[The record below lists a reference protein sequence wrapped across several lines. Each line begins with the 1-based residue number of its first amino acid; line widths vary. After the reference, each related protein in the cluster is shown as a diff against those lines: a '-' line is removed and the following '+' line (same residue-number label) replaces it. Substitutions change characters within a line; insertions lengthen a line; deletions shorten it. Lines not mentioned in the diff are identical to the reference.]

1 MGSMASFQS
10 NGRDWTRASCGG
22 ALLSSSQKFGP
33 EAIDVIKPDRLCSQA
48 ATTRVPGRIF
58 TPQERKRLDAFPS
71 EIAEADLIRYFTLS
85 RSDLDLVRRQRGD
98 QNRIGF
104 ALQLCALRYMGFCPD
119 DLEIV
124 PTTALAFVADQLQAS
139 PATLHVY
146 GHGRRLG
153 RSIYSRFNS
162 AWDFAM
168 QRARTSVRWLTG
180 CWHAPWN
187 TTNQACCF
195 SSRVSICTLKKSAPV

>member
-1 MGSMASFQS
+1 
-10 NGRDWTRASCGG
+10 
-22 ALLSSSQKFGP
+22 
-33 EAIDVIKPDRLCSQA
+33 
-48 ATTRVPGRIF
+48 VPGRIF
-58 TPQERKRLDAFPS
+58 TPQERKRLDAFPA

-146 GHGRRLG
+146 GA
-153 RSIYSRFNS
+153 RSQTRTEHLQQIQLRHRFMIN
-162 AWDFAM
+162 F
-168 QRARTSVRWLTG
+168 
-180 CWHAPWN
+180 H
-187 TTNQACCF
+187 
-195 SSRVSICTLKKSAPV
+195 

>member
-1 MGSMASFQS
+1 M
-10 NGRDWTRASCGG
+10 
-22 ALLSSSQKFGP
+22 
-33 EAIDVIKPDRLCSQA
+33 
-48 ATTRVPGRIF
+48 PGRIF

-139 PATLHVY
+139 PATLLLLRMLAVKNY
-146 GHGRRLG
+146 QK
-153 RSIYSRFNS
+153 RSAAFG
-162 AWDFAM
+162 FA
-168 QRARTSVRWLTG
+168 RNNAGALALTV
-180 CWHAPWN
+180 A
-187 TTNQACCF
+187 
-195 SSRVSICTLKKSAPV
+195 SSRGPSNRIIATFSEVPS

>member
-1 MGSMASFQS
+1 M
-10 NGRDWTRASCGG
+10 
-22 ALLSSSQKFGP
+22 
-33 EAIDVIKPDRLCSQA
+33 
-48 ATTRVPGRIF
+48 PGRIF

-85 RSDLDLVRRQRGD
+85 HSDLDLVRRQRGD

-139 PATLHVY
+139 PAALHVY
-146 GHGRRLG
+146 GKAANLGWSALVKFQRTRGVLRLRLMAVVIHSLATFG
-153 RSIYSRFNS
+153 KTLLFLSEIDSFS
-162 AWDFAM
+162 AR
-168 QRARTSVRWLTG
+168 QCKT
-180 CWHAPWN
+180 
-187 TTNQACCF
+187 
-195 SSRVSICTLKKSAPV
+195 